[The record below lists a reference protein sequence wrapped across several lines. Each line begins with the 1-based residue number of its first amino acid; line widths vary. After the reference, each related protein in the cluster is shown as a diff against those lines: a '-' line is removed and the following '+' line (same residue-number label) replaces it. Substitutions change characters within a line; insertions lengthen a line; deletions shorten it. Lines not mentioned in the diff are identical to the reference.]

1 MKRQQGYTLVEMLV
15 ALAVTSIV
23 LSGTYAAYTF
33 FAQQQQKLLTQT
45 EIDRG
50 VLRFIDLIQSD
61 IRMAGYEDYFATS
74 PLRANQAIVSPDMLG
89 VSSDVSFLYDERDS
103 AGQLYR
109 AVVHY
114 FLVDHVSKKT
124 GLTWKRLK
132 RDVRK
137 CKDPADCTFATGS
150 SDTTINVSDADGP
163 GEPVLDWVTKFDVSF
178 PKANLKGTGKFAG
191 QPQIVQITLVVN
203 APQVIEGTNRMV
215 KKTYTFLTRAKNV
228 SIVS

>member
-1 MKRQQGYTLVEMLV
+1 MMRQQGYTLVEMLV

-61 IRMAGYEDYFATS
+61 IRMAGYEDYAATS
-74 PLRANQAIVSPDMLG
+74 SLKANQAIVSTDMLG

-114 FLVDHVSKKT
+114 FLVDHVSTKT
-124 GLTWKRLK
+124 GLNWTRLK

-137 CKDPADCTFATGS
+137 CRDPANCTIGT
-150 SDTTINVSDADGP
+150 SDSTINVSDTDGA

-178 PKANLKGTGKFAG
+178 PQANLKASGKFAG

-215 KKTYTFLTRAKNV
+215 TKTFTFLTRAKNV